1 MGLFD
6 FFRKQK
12 GIDLFAGA
20 ARDLAKTMILAQ
32 LEAIKQS
39 KKTERLT
46 MERGQADKDGGINI
60 NVNYQGADVTAPYY
74 AYYIVKSLAKVI
86 GISFEDMISH
96 MKVYEE
102 LMPEIAEEESELT
115 KEEDKD

>member
-6 FFRKQK
+6 FFGRQK
-12 GIDLFAGA
+12 EIKTVKDVT
-20 ARDLAKTMILAQ
+20 RDMAKTMILAQ

-60 NVNYQGADVTAPYY
+60 NVHYQGADVTAPYY
-74 AYYIVKSLAKVI
+74 AYYIVKSMAQVI
-86 GISFEDMISH
+86 GISFADMVNA
-96 MKVYEE
+96 MKVYDE
-102 LMPEIAEEESELT
+102 LLPEVSESECELT